1 MADKKKGTKVDVRE
15 VFHEPWAH
23 ERLVATVNGLRQ
35 RSTDLYGK
43 LLDSV
48 SLDDREKAVRFRI
61 LDEMPDARD
70 FSRDHPRMFSLVTS
84 EKLVASQ
91 PLQEQLELMLATK
104 QRLGREGGARTKYAH
119 KQFIQTVMAVN
130 TKPSSAA
137 PAAPLGARPDPPR

>member
-23 ERLVATVNGLRQ
+23 ERLVATVNRLRE

-48 SLDDREKAVRFRI
+48 SPDDREKAVRFRI
-61 LDEMPDARD
+61 LEEMPDARD

-84 EKLVASQ
+84 EKLVASK

-104 QRLGREGGARTKYAH
+104 QRLGRTGAADAKRAH
-119 KQFIQTVMAVN
+119 TQFIQTVMSVN
-130 TKPSSAA
+130 TKPSAA
-137 PAAPLGARPDPPR
+137 EPAAPLGARPDPPQ